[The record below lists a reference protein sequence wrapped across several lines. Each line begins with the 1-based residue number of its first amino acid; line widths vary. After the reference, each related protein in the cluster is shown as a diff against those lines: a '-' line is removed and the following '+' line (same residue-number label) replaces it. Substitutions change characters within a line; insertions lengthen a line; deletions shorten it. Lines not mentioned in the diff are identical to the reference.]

1 MPLKTLLPREWTVND
16 MRLID
21 ADALEKYI
29 TEKFEEH
36 YGKTVYQFI
45 RDFFRFVVRQIRKA
59 PTIDAVP
66 VCRCKDCK
74 HFLEKGGILEPWCDR
89 HEARLFCGH
98 GFCSDGER
106 KDGDT

>member
-1 MPLKTLLPREWTVND
+1 

-21 ADALEKYI
+21 ADALGKYI

-45 RDFFRFVVRQIRKA
+45 HDFFRFVVRQIRKA

-66 VCRCKDCK
+66 VVRCKDCLFGTVYK
-74 HFLEKGGILEPWCDR
+74 NLHGAEYVDC
-89 HEARLFCGH
+89 RLDEYWVRKLDDY
-98 GFCSDGER
+98 CSYGER
-106 KDGDT
+106 KEPPEVEG